1 MIASAPVGE
10 AGLRRMPGGGP
21 CVIPASCLRG
31 NDTGDCAGN
40 RFWLSR

>member
-21 CVIPASCLRG
+21 LCHSCFLLARE
-31 NDTGDCAGN
+31 
-40 RFWLSR
+40 